1 MTELA
6 TDLARRTP
14 ARHALPPRTSD
25 CPPEEAEA
33 ATGKAIAPMAL
44 VTVGEQRSP
53 DQLRR
58 LRREGIPLGKALPWG
73 SNEACRVLVER
84 SPSMILLDC
93 SLEGERLADCVRASA
108 LIAPVVVLREE
119 GPRMVVSVQGADV
132 MLKCSSGQNIL
143 AAFHAGAFDVLDSRA
158 PLVELAARLM
168 ADLKRCMQAA
178 QYRRPLWSGGSSPS
192 QRLLFDVI
200 VRATAPI
207 CCHDLTQLLGTAW
220 EPLSIR
226 ALRARVHRLLPI
238 FDAMGLPLVIDQWRG
253 VFTYRVD
260 RWPAG

>member
-6 TDLARRTP
+6 TESARRAP
-14 ARHALPPRTSD
+14 ARNALPLRPGGW
-25 CPPEEAEA
+25 PAKA
-33 ATGKAIAPMAL
+33 ATENVLPMAL
-44 VTVGEQRSP
+44 VTVGERRSP
-53 DQLRR
+53 DQLWR
-58 LRREGIPLGKALPWG
+58 LRREGLPLGKALSWG
-73 SNEACRVLVER
+73 SSEACRVLVER

-93 SLEGERLADCVRASA
+93 PLEGERLADFVRAAA

-119 GPRMVVSVQGADV
+119 GPRMVLSVQGVDV
-132 MLKCSSGQNIL
+132 VMKASSGQNIL

-158 PLVELAARLM
+158 PSIELAARLT

-178 QYRRPLWSGGSSPS
+178 QYRRPMWSGGSSTS

-200 VRATAPI
+200 VRATSPI
-207 CCHDLTQLLGTAW
+207 CCHDLTRILGTSW

-226 ALRARVHRLLPI
+226 ALRARVHRLLPV
-238 FDAMGLPLVIDQWRG
+238 FDSLGLPLVIDQWRG